1 MNALMD
7 WYDAFDGG
15 SAYPFDGDDES
26 DDEPTYD
33 PNDGFALTFDKPA
46 YLSASFRQKDEVKA
60 LGAWWDPDKKSWYV
74 PRGRDCRPF
83 LPWSPRIDG
92 SLVTQRTS
100 TNGSR
105 GEVDAQA
112 TKFGRPVYLDCPYR
126 EKDEAKELGA
136 RWDPEEG
143 SWYVVPGDD
152 VRPFSR
158 WSPRIDG
165 RRVALTLTTPSCH
178 KSKGKERLNRN
189 HESHNFWLYLD
200 VPYREKDSARSLG
213 ARWDMES
220 KKWYV
225 PPGYDVTLFARWSDT
240 AAAVAAGKI
249 GRAIMKADFSYMG
262 AVERVAVVDS
272 WRRMAGVQESQPR
285 KKKARRESRSR
296 EKPEKKSSSAKADTS
311 GEARVE
317 AKLEPKSDEP
327 KASLTSVEE
336 TPLGDAKM
344 VAKMDEPNESLLSC
358 GPSKDNSREK
368 CYVKEEDR
376 NKSDEKGSGVSNN
389 ETVESVDAQRKLA
402 TVVVTPEKKRSRPNE
417 EEEDG
422 WV

>member
-1 MNALMD
+1 
-7 WYDAFDGG
+7 
-15 SAYPFDGDDES
+15 
-26 DDEPTYD
+26 
-33 PNDGFALTFDKPA
+33 
-46 YLSASFRQKDEVKA
+46 
-60 LGAWWDPDKKSWYV
+60 
-74 PRGRDCRPF
+74 
-83 LPWSPRIDG
+83 
-92 SLVTQRTS
+92 
-100 TNGSR
+100 
-105 GEVDAQA
+105 
-112 TKFGRPVYLDCPYR
+112 
-126 EKDEAKELGA
+126 
-136 RWDPEEG
+136 
-143 SWYVVPGDD
+143 
-152 VRPFSR
+152 
-158 WSPRIDG
+158 
-165 RRVALTLTTPSCH
+165 
-178 KSKGKERLNRN
+178 
-189 HESHNFWLYLD
+189 
-200 VPYREKDSARSLG
+200 
-213 ARWDMES
+213 
-220 KKWYV
+220 
-225 PPGYDVTLFARWSDT
+225 
-240 AAAVAAGKI
+240 
-249 GRAIMKADFSYMG
+249 MKADFSYMG